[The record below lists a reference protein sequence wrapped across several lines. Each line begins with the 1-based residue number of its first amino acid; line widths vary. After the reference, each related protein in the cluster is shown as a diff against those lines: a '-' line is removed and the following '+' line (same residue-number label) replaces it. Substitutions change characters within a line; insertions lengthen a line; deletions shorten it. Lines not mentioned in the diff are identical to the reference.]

1 MRLACLAAALA
12 CPGSAAG
19 TPALPPSSTVPP
31 PPPLPA
37 AAAAAAAGSNR
48 PLPPS
53 IAITFGP
60 MPFTKPGETIRSDF
74 FHQLTRNESLTWP
87 TLFSRTGTFKM
98 FLGMLYVAGS
108 PGVPHGYGST
118 DAELK
123 ALIALL
129 KKGGIKT
136 GIEVGGAR
144 WGAGSM
150 CDLQGVLA
158 YAQVEQKQVQR
169 WIDLGGEVD
178 NLSTDHAIVWN
189 VRGIDNNPNPKKAN
203 LPCSPRVPIRTRI
216 DIVAQMFASWRTFFG
231 PNRTTTTSLGFIE
244 SLGYWEIES
253 PDGRTNFTNTDP
265 AHLDKI
271 PGWIPKLD
279 DVTALLL
286 AAAEKHN
293 PTPST
298 RLITHYQIDFGMEGV
313 EGDTRDYG
321 EAAPVGVNYG
331 RVLGKRPGWSA
342 AQRTLN
348 YTTGYTQLPNRLSQH
363 AVLEQWQP
371 YPNKTG
377 PAFVVDTGMW
387 VATHASTILVD

>member
-1 MRLACLAAALA
+1 
-12 CPGSAAG
+12 
-19 TPALPPSSTVPP
+19 
-31 PPPLPA
+31 
-37 AAAAAAAGSNR
+37 
-48 PLPPS
+48 
-53 IAITFGP
+53 
-60 MPFTKPGETIRSDF
+60 
-74 FHQLTRNESLTWP
+74 
-87 TLFSRTGTFKM
+87 M

-108 PGVPHGYGST
+108 PGVPHGFGST

-169 WIDLGGEVD
+169 WLDLGGEVD

-231 PNRTTTTSLGFIE
+231 PNRTATTSLGFIE

-331 RVLGKRPGWSA
+331 RVLGAEKVMEKHNLSTGIILNAFHSSGKSLGPLCLAGCDPSGKRPGWSA

-387 VATHASTILVD
+387 VATQASTILVD